1 MNIQIFHKLAAY
13 KMSPLLFTAKS
24 ILCVCVMS
32 QIMPLENQLSSVEL
46 CIHILFLH
54 SEAQTFSCRNKK
66 KTYFWLEGA

>member
-46 CIHILFLH
+46 CIHKLKH
-54 SEAQTFSCRNKK
+54 
-66 KTYFWLEGA
+66 